1 MLNFNCKRHTH
12 TGKILIHDED
22 NFNIKTQLKN
32 YPSMPEPETLSGEEI
47 DIYVYPHDWR
57 QTGYDL
63 HFVKRKAKN
72 IYVRLKDYKPR
83 ITEILTRLGRL
94 ESHFA
99 HFRKLKRKEDKEW
112 RRRIGEREKLLI
124 ERIENLEKEV
134 INLKNPPL
142 KPQFKNPFD

>member
-1 MLNFNCKRHTH
+1 MVRHSGNIH
-12 TGKILIHDED
+12 IHDED
-22 NFNIKTQLKN
+22 NFNKMAENWEKTKC
-32 YPSMPEPETLSGEEI
+32 YPKLEKLSGETT
-47 DIYVYPHDWR
+47 DIYVFPYH
-57 QTGYDL
+57 YSHKEIFDL
-63 HFVKRKAKN
+63 HFVKRKAKD
-72 IYVRLKDYKPR
+72 IYVCLKDYKPR

-99 HFRKLKRKEDKEW
+99 HFRKNKRKEDKEW